1 MDLDDTDIAKI
12 EQRAKKAEE
21 NVEQLKSDRNKL
33 DVEVADLRSQL
44 VARERKIE
52 SLKGQLKTMEIRAG
66 NAERSGREV
75 PPKPSPRV
83 CTCYAYM

>member
-21 NVEQLKSDRNKL
+21 SVEQLQDVRNKL
-33 DVEVADLRSQL
+33 NIEVAKLQRQL
-44 VARERKIE
+44 VARDQTIE